1 MPDTPADKLRIAF
14 MGSPPIARGVLE
26 ALMAAG
32 HEIACVY
39 SQPPRPAGRGQ
50 KLTPTPVQAFAEA
63 RGLQVRTPKTLKS
76 AEAQA
81 AFAALG
87 LDAAVV
93 VAYGLI
99 LPQPILDA
107 PRLGCL
113 NMHASILPRW
123 RGAAPIQRA
132 IMAGDTE
139 TGVDA
144 MLMEAGLDTGPVL
157 ASVRTPITCED
168 TAGTLH
174 DRLARLAAELAPRA
188 LAGLAGGS
196 LKPVVQI
203 EDGMTYAAK
212 ITGDDQRIDWARA
225 AREVDC
231 QIRGLAP
238 APGAWCETDFGQ
250 GPVRLKILFSEL
262 MDVSTDL
269 KPGTLLDDRLAVA
282 CGDSRAVRLLRLQ
295 KPGGKPLDA
304 HDFLVGTPM
313 AAGGILS

>member
-1 MPDTPADKLRIAF
+1 MPDQLTKPLRLAF
-14 MGSPPIARGVLE
+14 MGSPGIALGVLE
-26 ALMAAG
+26 ALIAAG

-50 KLTPTPVQAFAEA
+50 KLTPTPVHAFAEA
-63 RGLQVRTPKTLKS
+63 RGLEVRTPKSLKKP
-76 AEAQA
+76 EEQA

-132 IMAGDTE
+132 IMAGDAE
-139 TGVDA
+139 TGIDA

-157 ASVRTPITCED
+157 ASVRTPITRDD

-174 DRLARLAAELAPRA
+174 DRLAVLAAELAPLA
-188 LAGLAGGS
+188 LAGLADGS
-196 LKPVVQI
+196 LTPVAQI
-203 EDGMTYAAK
+203 EEGMTYAAK
-212 ITGDDQRIDWARA
+212 ITADDQRIDWSRCA
-225 AREVDC
+225 ADVDY

-238 APGAWCETDFGQ
+238 TPGAWCEADLGQ
-250 GPVRLKILFSEL
+250 GLVRLKVLFSQL
-262 MDVSTDL
+262 TDDAAQE
-269 KPGTLLDDRLAVA
+269 KPGTVMDDRLTVA
-282 CGDSRAVRLLRLQ
+282 CGDGRAVRLLRLQ

-304 HDFLVGTPM
+304 REFLAGTPLF
-313 AAGGILS
+313 AGNLLT

>member
-1 MPDTPADKLRIAF
+1 MTQPLRIAF
-14 MGSPPIARGVLE
+14 MGSPSIALGVLE
-26 ALMAAG
+26 ALIEAG

-39 SQPPRPAGRGQ
+39 SQPPRPAGRGH
-50 KLTPTPVQAFAEA
+50 KLTPTPVHAFAEA
-63 RGLQVRTPKTLKS
+63 RGLEVRTPKSLKKL
-76 AEAQA
+76 EEQA
-81 AFAALG
+81 AFTALN

-157 ASVRTPITCED
+157 ASVRTPITPQD

-174 DRLARLAAELAPRA
+174 DRLAVLAAELAPRA
-188 LAGLAGGS
+188 LAGLADGS
-196 LKPVVQI
+196 LTPQPQT

-212 ITGDDQRIDWARA
+212 LTAEDQRIDWSRPAT
-225 AREVDC
+225 EVDC

-238 APGAWCETDFGQ
+238 APGAWCEADLGQ
-250 GPVRLKILFSEL
+250 GPVRLKVLFSEL
-262 MDVSTDL
+262 TDHATVAV
-269 KPGTLLDDRLAVA
+269 PGALIDDRLAVA
-282 CGDSRAVRLLRLQ
+282 CGDGRAVRLLRLQ

-304 HDFLVGTPM
+304 RDFLAGSPLPEGTV
-313 AAGGILS
+313 LT

>member
-1 MPDTPADKLRIAF
+1 
-14 MGSPPIARGVLE
+14 V
-26 ALMAAG
+26 
-32 HEIACVY
+32 H
-39 SQPPRPAGRGQ
+39 
-50 KLTPTPVQAFAEA
+50 AFAES
-63 RGLQVRTPKTLKS
+63 RGLEVRTPKSLKK
-76 AEAQA
+76 AEEQA
-81 AFAALG
+81 AFAALN

-144 MLMEAGLDTGPVL
+144 MMMEAGLDTGPVL
-157 ASVRTPITCED
+157 ASVRTPITRAD

-174 DRLARLAAELAPRA
+174 DRLALLAAELAPRA
-188 LAGLAGGS
+188 LAGLADGS
-196 LKPVVQI
+196 LKPVVQS

-212 ITGDDQRIDWARA
+212 ITAEDQRIDWTRPA
-225 AREVDC
+225 AEVDC

-238 APGAWCETDFGQ
+238 APGGWCEADLGQ
-250 GPVRLKILFSEL
+250 GPVRLKLLFSEL
-262 MDVSTDL
+262 TDAL
-269 KPGTLLDDRLAVA
+269 CSLPPGTLVDSQLAVA
-282 CGDSRAVRLLRLQ
+282 CGDGRAVRLLRLQ
-295 KPGGKPLDA
+295 RPGGKPLSA
-304 HDFLVGTPM
+304 HDFL
-313 AAGGILS
+313 GGASIEQGGHLT

>member
-1 MPDTPADKLRIAF
+1 MRIAF
-14 MGSPPIARGVLE
+14 MGSPSIALGVLE
-26 ALMAAG
+26 ALIAAG

-50 KLTPTPVQAFAEA
+50 KLTPTPVHAFADA
-63 RGLQVRTPKTLKS
+63 RGLDVRTPRSLKN
-76 AEAQA
+76 AEQQA
-81 AFAALG
+81 AFAALK

-113 NMHASILPRW
+113 NLHASILPRW

-157 ASVRTPITCED
+157 ARLRTAITRQD
-168 TAGTLH
+168 TAATLH
-174 DRLARLAAELAPRA
+174 DRLAGLAAELAPRA
-188 LAGLAGGS
+188 LAGLADGS
-196 LKPVVQI
+196 LKPMAQT
-203 EDGMTYAAK
+203 EDAMTYAAK
-212 ITGDDQRIDWARA
+212 ITAEDQRIDWTRPAD
-225 AREVDC
+225 EIDC

-238 APGAWCETDFGQ
+238 APGAWCEADLGQ
-250 GPVRLKILFSEL
+250 GPVRLKMLFSEAI
-262 MDVSTDL
+262 DL
-269 KPGTLLDDRLAVA
+269 PRPAPPGPLLDDRVA
-282 CGDSRAVRLLRLQ
+282 
-295 KPGGKPLDA
+295 
-304 HDFLVGTPM
+304 
-313 AAGGILS
+313 

>member
-1 MPDTPADKLRIAF
+1 MPLRIAF
-14 MGSPPIARGVLE
+14 MGSPGIALGVLE
-26 ALMAAG
+26 ALIAAG

-50 KLTPTPVQAFAEA
+50 KLTPTPVHAFAEA
-63 RGLQVRTPKTLKS
+63 RGLEVRTPKSLKKP
-76 AEAQA
+76 EEQE
-81 AFAALG
+81 AFAALN

-144 MLMEAGLDTGPVL
+144 MMMEAGLDTGAVL
-157 ASVRTPITCED
+157 ACVRTSITAQD

-174 DRLARLAAELAPRA
+174 DRLAALAAELAPRA
-188 LAGLAGGS
+188 LAGLADGS
-196 LKPVVQI
+196 LKPVPQAG
-203 EDGMTYAAK
+203 EGMTYARK
-212 ITGDDQRIDWARA
+212 ITGEDQRIDWTKPA
-225 AREVDC
+225 AEIDC
-231 QIRGLAP
+231 QIRGLSP
-238 APGAWCETDFGQ
+238 APGAWCEADLGQ
-250 GPVRLKILFSEL
+250 GPVRLKVLFSEL
-262 MDVSTDL
+262 TDHATVAV
-269 KPGTLLDDRLAVA
+269 PGALIDDRLSVA
-282 CGDSRAVRLLRLQ
+282 CGDGRVVRLLRLQ
-295 KPGGKPLDA
+295 KPGGKPLA
-304 HDFLVGTPM
+304 AREFL
-313 AAGGILS
+313 AGSPLPEGALLG

>member
-1 MPDTPADKLRIAF
+1 MSLRIAF
-14 MGSPPIARGVLE
+14 MGSPGIALGVLE
-26 ALMAAG
+26 ALIAAG

-39 SQPPRPAGRGQ
+39 SQPPRPSGRGH
-50 KLTPTPVQAFAEA
+50 KLTPTPVHAFAEA
-63 RGLQVRTPKTLKS
+63 RGLEVRTPKSLKG

-99 LPQPILDA
+99 LPQPVLDA

-144 MLMEAGLDTGPVL
+144 MMMEAGLDTGPVI
-157 ASVRTPITCED
+157 ASVRTQITPED
-168 TAGTLH
+168 TSGTLH
-174 DRLARLAAELAPRA
+174 DRLAALAAELAPRA
-188 LAGLAGGS
+188 LAGLADGS
-196 LKPVVQI
+196 LTPVLQI
-203 EDGMTYAAK
+203 EEGMTYAQKVTAA
-212 ITGDDQRIDWARA
+212 DQRIDWTRPA
-225 AREVDC
+225 AEIDC
-231 QIRGLAP
+231 QIRGLSP
-238 APGAWCETDFGQ
+238 APGAWCEWESES
-250 GPVRLKILFSEL
+250 GPIRLKILSSQLSEYSVP
-262 MDVSTDL
+262 DR
-269 KPGTLLDDRLAVA
+269 PGTVLDDRLTVV
-282 CGDSRAVRLLRLQ
+282 CGDGRAVRLLRLQ

-304 HDFLVGTPM
+304 REFL
-313 AAGGILS
+313 AGNHIPASEVLS

>member
-1 MPDTPADKLRIAF
+1 MALRIAF
-14 MGSPPIARGVLE
+14 MGSPSIALGVLE
-26 ALMAAG
+26 ALIAAG

-50 KLTPTPVQAFAEA
+50 KLTPTPVHAFADA
-63 RGLQVRTPKTLKS
+63 RGLDVRTPRSLKN
-76 AEAQA
+76 AEQQA
-81 AFAALG
+81 AFAALK

-113 NMHASILPRW
+113 NLHASILPRW

-157 ASVRTPITCED
+157 ARLRTAITRQD
-168 TAGTLH
+168 TAATLH
-174 DRLARLAAELAPRA
+174 DRLAGLAAELAPRA
-188 LAGLAGGS
+188 LAGLADGS
-196 LKPVVQI
+196 LKPMAQT
-203 EDGMTYAAK
+203 EDAMTYAAK
-212 ITGDDQRIDWARA
+212 ITAEDQRIDWTRPAG
-225 AREVDC
+225 EIDC

-238 APGAWCETDFGQ
+238 APGAWCEADLGQ
-250 GPVRLKILFSEL
+250 GPVRLKLLFSEAI
-262 MDVSTDL
+262 DL
-269 KPGTLLDDRLAVA
+269 PRLALPGTLLDDRLAVA
-282 CGDSRAVRLLRLQ
+282 CGDGRAVRLLKLQ
-295 KPGGKPLDA
+295 RPGGKPLLA
-304 HDFLVGTPM
+304 QDFLAGTPLV
-313 AAGGILS
+313 AGSLLA

>member
-1 MPDTPADKLRIAF
+1 MTKPLRIAF
-14 MGSPPIARGVLE
+14 MGSPGIALGVLE
-26 ALMAAG
+26 ALIAAG

-39 SQPPRPAGRGQ
+39 SQPPRPSGRGQ
-50 KLTPTPVQAFAEA
+50 KLTPTPVHAFAEA
-63 RGLQVRTPKTLKS
+63 RGLEVRTPKSLKK
-76 AEAQA
+76 AEEQA
-81 AFAALG
+81 AFAALN

-144 MLMEAGLDTGPVL
+144 MIMEAGLDTGPVL
-157 ASVRTPITCED
+157 ASVRTPITAED

-174 DRLARLAAELAPRA
+174 DRLAILAAELAPRA
-188 LAGLAGGS
+188 LAGLAAGT
-196 LKPVVQI
+196 LTPVAQR

-212 ITGDDQRIDWARA
+212 ITAQDQRIDWTRPA
-225 AREVDC
+225 AEIDC
-231 QIRGLAP
+231 RIRGLSP
-238 APGAWCETDFGQ
+238 APGAWCEWESDQ
-250 GPVRLKILFSEL
+250 GPVRLKLLFSQL
-262 MDVSTDL
+262 SDVSVPSTP
-269 KPGTLLDDRLAVA
+269 PGTLLDDRLTVA
-282 CGDSRAVRLLRLQ
+282 CGDGRAVRLLRLQ
-295 KPGGKPLDA
+295 KPGGKPLGA
-304 HDFLVGTPM
+304 RDFLAGTPL
-313 AAGGILS
+313 AAGDQLA

>member
-1 MPDTPADKLRIAF
+1 MALRIVF
-14 MGSPPIARGVLE
+14 MGSPSIALGVLE
-26 ALMAAG
+26 ALIAAG

-50 KLTPTPVQAFAEA
+50 KLTPTPVHAFAEA
-63 RGLQVRTPKTLKS
+63 HGLDVRTPKSLKK

-81 AFAALG
+81 EFAELNP
-87 LDAAVV
+87 DAAVV

-139 TGVDA
+139 TGIDA

-157 ASVRTPITCED
+157 ASIRTPITRED

-174 DRLARLAAELAPRA
+174 DRLARLAADLAPRA
-188 LAGLAGGS
+188 LSGLADGS
-196 LKPVVQI
+196 LKPVAQI

-212 ITGDDQRIDWARA
+212 ITADDQRVDWSKPA
-225 AREVDC
+225 AEVDC
-231 QIRGLAP
+231 RIRGLAP
-238 APGAWCETDFGQ
+238 APGAWCEADLGQ
-250 GPVRLKILFSEL
+250 GPVRLKLLFSEL
-262 MDVSTDL
+262 TNL
-269 KPGTLLDDRLAVA
+269 WNTAPPGTLLDDQLAVA
-282 CGDSRAVRLLRLQ
+282 CGDGRAVRLLKIQ

-304 HDFLVGTPM
+304 RDLLSGTPL
-313 AAGGILS
+313 AAGTLLT

>member
-1 MPDTPADKLRIAF
+1 MIKPLRIAF
-14 MGSPPIARGVLE
+14 MGSPAIALGVLE
-26 ALMAAG
+26 ALIAAG

-50 KLTPTPVQAFAEA
+50 KLTPTAVHDFAEA
-63 RGLQVRTPKTLKS
+63 HGLEVRTPKSLKKP
-76 AEAQA
+76 EEQA
-81 AFAALG
+81 AFAALD

-144 MLMEAGLDTGPVL
+144 MMMEAGLDTGPVL
-157 ASVRTPITCED
+157 ASVRTPITSED

-174 DRLARLAAELAPRA
+174 DRLAALAAGLAPRA
-188 LAGLAGGS
+188 LAGLADGS
-196 LKPVVQI
+196 LKPIPQT
-203 EDGMTYAAK
+203 ESGMTYAAK
-212 ITGDDQRIDWARA
+212 LTAEGQRIDWTRPA
-225 AREVDC
+225 AEVDC
-231 QIRGLAP
+231 RIRGLAP
-238 APGAWCETDFGQ
+238 APGAWCEADLGQ
-250 GPVRLKILFSEL
+250 GPVRLKLLFSEL
-262 MDVSTDL
+262 TDL
-269 KPGTLLDDRLAVA
+269 WNPFPPGTLLDDRLAVA
-282 CGDSRAVRLLRLQ
+282 CGDGRAVRLLRLQ

-304 HDFLVGTPM
+304 RDFLAGTPL
-313 AAGGILS
+313 AEGARIT

>member
-1 MPDTPADKLRIAF
+1 MTKPLRIAF
-14 MGSPPIARGVLE
+14 MGSPGIALGVLE
-26 ALMAAG
+26 ALIAAG

-50 KLTPTPVQAFAEA
+50 KLTPTAVHAFAEA
-63 RGLQVRTPKTLKS
+63 HGLEVRTPKSLKKP
-76 AEAQA
+76 EDQA
-81 AFAALG
+81 AFAALN

-144 MLMEAGLDTGPVL
+144 MMMEAGLDTGPVL
-157 ASVRTPITCED
+157 ASVRTPITRAD

-174 DRLARLAAELAPRA
+174 DRLAALAAELAPRA
-188 LAGLAGGS
+188 LAGLADGS
-196 LKPVVQI
+196 LRPVAQS

-212 ITGDDQRIDWARA
+212 LTADDQRIDWTRQAG
-225 AREVDC
+225 EVDC
-231 QIRGLAP
+231 RIRGLSP
-238 APGAWCETDFGQ
+238 TPGAWCEADLGQ
-250 GPVRLKILFSEL
+250 GPVRLKLLFSEL
-262 MDVSTDL
+262 TDL
-269 KPGTLLDDRLAVA
+269 WSPAPPGTLLDDRLAVA
-282 CGDSRAVRLLRLQ
+282 CGDGRAVRLLRLQ

-304 HDFLVGTPM
+304 RDFIAGTPL
-313 AAGGILS
+313 AAGALLA

>member
-1 MPDTPADKLRIAF
+1 MTKPLRIAF
-14 MGSPPIARGVLE
+14 MGSPGIALGVLE
-26 ALMAAG
+26 ALIAAG

-50 KLTPTPVQAFAEA
+50 KLTPTAVHAFAEA
-63 RGLQVRTPKTLKS
+63 HGLEVRTPKSLKKP
-76 AEAQA
+76 EDQA
-81 AFAALG
+81 AFAALN

-139 TGVDA
+139 TGVEA
-144 MLMEAGLDTGPVL
+144 MIMEAGLDTGPVL
-157 ASVRTPITCED
+157 ASVRTPITRAD

-174 DRLARLAAELAPRA
+174 DRLAALAAELAPRA
-188 LAGLAGGS
+188 LAGLADGS
-196 LKPVVQI
+196 LRLVAQS

-212 ITGDDQRIDWARA
+212 LTADDQRIDWTRQA
-225 AREVDC
+225 AEVDC
-231 QIRGLAP
+231 RIRGLSP
-238 APGAWCETDFGQ
+238 APGAWCEADLGQ
-250 GPVRLKILFSEL
+250 GPVRLKLLFSEL
-262 MDVSTDL
+262 TDL
-269 KPGTLLDDRLAVA
+269 WSPAPPGTLLDDRLAVA
-282 CGDSRAVRLLRLQ
+282 CGDGRAVRLLRLQ

-304 HDFLVGTPM
+304 RDFIAGTPL
-313 AAGGILS
+313 AAGARLA

>member
-1 MPDTPADKLRIAF
+1 MTKPLRIAF
-14 MGSPPIARGVLE
+14 MGSPGIALGVLE
-26 ALMAAG
+26 ALIAAG

-50 KLTPTPVQAFAEA
+50 KLTPTAVHAFAEA
-63 RGLQVRTPKTLKS
+63 HGLEVRTPKSLKKP
-76 AEAQA
+76 EDQA
-81 AFAALG
+81 AFAALN

-144 MLMEAGLDTGPVL
+144 MMMEAGLDTGPVL
-157 ASVRTPITCED
+157 ASVRTPITRAD

-174 DRLARLAAELAPRA
+174 DRLAALAAELAPRA
-188 LAGLAGGS
+188 LAGLADGS
-196 LKPVVQI
+196 LRPVAQS

-212 ITGDDQRIDWARA
+212 LTADDQRIDWTRQAG
-225 AREVDC
+225 EVDC
-231 QIRGLAP
+231 RIRGLSP
-238 APGAWCETDFGQ
+238 TPGAWCEADLGQ
-250 GPVRLKILFSEL
+250 GPVRLKLLFSEL
-262 MDVSTDL
+262 TDL
-269 KPGTLLDDRLAVA
+269 WSPAPPGTLLDDRLAVA
-282 CGDSRAVRLLRLQ
+282 CGDGRAVRLLRLQ

-304 HDFLVGTPM
+304 RDFIAGTPL
-313 AAGGILS
+313 AAGARLA

>member
-1 MPDTPADKLRIAF
+1 MTKPLRIAF
-14 MGSPPIARGVLE
+14 MGSPGIALGVLE
-26 ALMAAG
+26 ALIAAG

-50 KLTPTPVQAFAEA
+50 KLTPTAVHAFAEA
-63 RGLQVRTPKTLKS
+63 HGLEVRTPKSLKKP
-76 AEAQA
+76 EDQA
-81 AFAALG
+81 AFAALN

-139 TGVDA
+139 TGVEA
-144 MLMEAGLDTGPVL
+144 MMMEAGLDTGPVL
-157 ASVRTPITCED
+157 ASVRTPITRAD

-174 DRLARLAAELAPRA
+174 DRLAALAAELAPRA
-188 LAGLAGGS
+188 LAGLADGS
-196 LKPVVQI
+196 LRPVAQS

-212 ITGDDQRIDWARA
+212 LTADDQRIDWTRQA
-225 AREVDC
+225 AEVDC
-231 QIRGLAP
+231 RIRGLSP
-238 APGAWCETDFGQ
+238 APGAWCEADLGQ
-250 GPVRLKILFSEL
+250 GPVRLKLLFSEL
-262 MDVSTDL
+262 TDL
-269 KPGTLLDDRLAVA
+269 WSPAPPGTLLDDRLAVA
-282 CGDSRAVRLLRLQ
+282 CGDGRAVRLLRLQ

-304 HDFLVGTPM
+304 RDFIAGTPL
-313 AAGGILS
+313 AAGARLA

>member
-1 MPDTPADKLRIAF
+1 MTKPLRIAF
-14 MGSPPIARGVLE
+14 MGSPSIALGVLE
-26 ALMAAG
+26 ALIAAG

-39 SQPPRPAGRGQ
+39 SQPPRPSGRGQ
-50 KLTPTPVQAFAEA
+50 KLTPTPVHAFAEA
-63 RGLQVRTPKTLKS
+63 RGLEVRTPKSLKKS
-76 AEAQA
+76 EEQV

-144 MLMEAGLDTGPVL
+144 MMMEAGLDTGPVV
-157 ASVRTPITCED
+157 ASLRTPITPDD

-174 DRLARLAAELAPRA
+174 DRLAVLAAQLAPRA
-188 LAGLAGGS
+188 LARLADGI
-196 LKPVVQI
+196 LTPVPQS
-203 EDGMTYAAK
+203 EAGMTYAAK
-212 ITGDDQRIDWARA
+212 ITAEDQRIDWTRTA
-225 AREVDC
+225 AEIDC
-231 QIRGLAP
+231 QIRGLSP
-238 APGAWCETDFGQ
+238 APGTWCEADLGQ
-250 GPVRLKILFSEL
+250 GPVRLKLLFSEL
-262 MDVSTDL
+262 TNL
-269 KPGTLLDDRLAVA
+269 RNPAPPGTLLDDQLAVA
-282 CGDSRAVRLLRLQ
+282 CGDGRAVRLLKLQ
-295 KPGGKPLDA
+295 KPGGKPLEA
-304 HDFLVGTPM
+304 RNFLAGTPL
-313 AAGGILS
+313 AAGEVLS